1 MTKLSLQELKNM
13 FFEYQPGRY
22 HPMRA
27 SKPGFV
33 HVVNPHYMP
42 PASEFTPKHWEERM
56 KEQKK
61 ILASGSK
68 KKLLYQCSDCL
79 TPMGKLGYCYEHKK
93 WASLIPVKE

>member
-1 MTKLSLQELKNM
+1 MTKISLQELKKM

-22 HPMRA
+22 KPMKA
-27 SKPGFV
+27 TKPGFV
-33 HVVNPHYMP
+33 HTHTPHYMP
-42 PASEFTPKHWEERM
+42 PASEMTPKRFEERT

-61 ILASGSK
+61 ILASGAK
-68 KKLLYQCSDCL
+68 KNFLYQCLDCL